1 MHSNK
6 IQNFINDRNRNLFV
20 VSTMALSSLLLGGCG
35 QRGSLYIPNTPEA
48 AQRSTIGD
56 VLTNKPANPA
66 TNPGAAPHSAPTT
79 TPETAP
85 AK

>member
-1 MHSNK
+1 MTNTFKNAYSKHTNK
-6 IQNFINDRNRNLFV
+6 NIAV
-20 VSTMALSSLLLGGCG
+20 VLTRYLLSVCVLVSLNACG

-56 VLTNKPANPA
+56 VLTKPTSPASTSTPA
-66 TNPGAAPHSAPTT
+66 TTATQ
-79 TPETAP
+79 TPTAP